1 MIEIGTDPKAVAAIS
16 AAIIATVASI
26 YTARKTRQ
34 LDQLRLSSNEKQ
46 YGLDCAKLV
55 ADENHRQVLDE
66 RERTRSSVDVLYREL
81 SELRRIV
88 STLITAIDAA
98 KSPTKPPQDRICDA
112 ILAASELSLYYPP
125 NIPWR
130 LVSPVNAIPRMCR
143 KV

>member
-66 RERTRSSVDVLYREL
+66 RERT
-81 SELRRIV
+81 
-88 STLITAIDAA
+88 
-98 KSPTKPPQDRICDA
+98 
-112 ILAASELSLYYPP
+112 LSL
-125 NIPWR
+125 IH
-130 LVSPVNAIPRMCR
+130 I
-143 KV
+143 